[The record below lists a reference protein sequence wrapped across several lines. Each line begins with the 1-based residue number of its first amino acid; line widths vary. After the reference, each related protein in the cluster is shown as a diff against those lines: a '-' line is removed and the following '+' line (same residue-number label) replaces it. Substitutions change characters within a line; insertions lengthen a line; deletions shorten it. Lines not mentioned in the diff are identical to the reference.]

1 MDVYNEYDNSWNIY
15 NINCNIKSKNM
26 QSPLIKLLTKTLRE
40 TADKLD
46 AGNSELTEEESMD
59 ILSVLT
65 HKVLS
70 KEQACDFVGL
80 QVSQFDNLIR
90 QGKLPK
96 GKKRRGFTALVW
108 YEDELRTAITK
119 IKLNKKS

>member
-1 MDVYNEYDNSWNIY
+1 
-15 NINCNIKSKNM
+15 M

-46 AGNSELTEEESMD
+46 AGNTELTEEESMD

-70 KEQACDFVGL
+70 KEQACNFVGL
-80 QVSQFDNLIR
+80 QQSQFNNLMAAN
-90 QGKLPK
+90 KLPK
-96 GKKRRGFTALVW
+96 GRKRRGFKELVW
-108 YEDELRTAITK
+108 YEDELRDALTK
-119 IKLNKKS
+119 VKLNKKS